1 MAFSTYS
8 ETAVICV
15 VCYEISETALFSGGL
30 HWDFNP
36 AFCMSLVNL
45 DNYDRKC
52 VPTFS
57 SQNETLH

>member
-1 MAFSTYS
+1 MEFSTYS

-15 VCYEISETALFSGGL
+15 DYYEISETALLSGGL

-36 AFCMSLVNL
+36 AYCLCLVNL
-45 DNYDRKC
+45 HNYYRKC
-52 VPTFS
+52 MPTFS